1 MASLQQFGQR
11 RYGMSIFS
19 RLVESLSAQDVS
31 YGRIQDRTP
40 GRGYDRVLK
49 LTIGLKSWA
58 FALGIGYILVD
69 KFYLGSGLTMTR
81 KKRDAVEATIPKE
94 DKPTHPLL
102 RRVPVPWVTYT
113 CLTMLAAFVVT
124 AWVLFFMG
132 LAS

>member
-1 MASLQQFGQR
+1 M
-11 RYGMSIFS
+11 
-19 RLVESLSAQDVS
+19 QDVS

-49 LTIGLKSWA
+49 LTIGLKAWA

-81 KKRDAVEATIPKE
+81 RKRDVVESMIPKE
-94 DKPTHPLL
+94 ARPNHPLL
-102 RRVPVPWVTYT
+102 RRVPIRWVTYS
-113 CLTMLAAFVVT
+113 CLALLAAFVVT